1 MLATERLVFRPYTA
15 EDLDF
20 LMSMTGDPEVMRY
33 IGQGNV
39 WTREQT
45 AERLR
50 MWMNRYEEE
59 QGLGLMVVAR
69 KSDGELIGYAG
80 LVPQLVDERKETEVG
95 YWISRRHWGQGY
107 ASEAALAL
115 RNFGLSHLGKKR
127 LISLIQ
133 FDNHSSVKV
142 ARKIGMNFE
151 REIVFNGKSIALY
164 SLTRQG

>member
-50 MWMNRYEEE
+50 M
-59 QGLGLMVVAR
+59 
-69 KSDGELIGYAG
+69 
-80 LVPQLVDERKETEVG
+80 
-95 YWISRRHWGQGY
+95 
-107 ASEAALAL
+107 
-115 RNFGLSHLGKKR
+115 
-127 LISLIQ
+127 
-133 FDNHSSVKV
+133 
-142 ARKIGMNFE
+142 
-151 REIVFNGKSIALY
+151 
-164 SLTRQG
+164 